1 MRRGRAVLAGTAAA
15 VVLGGAA
22 ATAVGLDGTGEAAGT
37 SAPPVPPTAEITRGD
52 VVDTTSL
59 SGRLTYS
66 GEHTPA
72 VGAGGTVTAVP
83 AEGRVIRRGRALL
96 GVDRRPLTL
105 MYGRVPLYRPL
116 RFGVEEGP
124 DVEQLERN
132 LRALGHGDDLTVD
145 EEFTPAT
152 SSAVLEWQE
161 ARGLPRTGVV
171 DAAQVVFLEGPVR
184 VAEASVRVGDRV
196 RAGARVL
203 TLTGTRRIVR
213 VDLDTED
220 QAMAR
225 EGAGVRVELPG
236 GRELKG
242 RISFVGS
249 VAKAAP
255 GQGEGEETS
264 STVEVEITLG
274 KGSTG
279 RLDQAPVT
287 VEMES
292 ERVRN
297 VLKVPVEALLALR
310 EGGFGVEVVQ
320 GSATRLVPVKTG
332 AYGGGEVEIEG
343 AGLSRGVK
351 VGVPRS

>member
-1 MRRGRAVLAGTAAA
+1 MRRGRAVLAGTVAA

-22 ATAVGLDGTGEAAGT
+22 AAAVGLDGTGEAAGP

-52 VVDTTSL
+52 VVDTTSVA
-59 SGRLTYS
+59 GRLTYT
-66 GEHTPA
+66 GEYTA
-72 VGAGGTVTAVP
+72 VAGAGGTVTTVP

-96 GVDRRPLTL
+96 RIDRRPLTL
-105 MYGRVPLYRPL
+105 MYGQVPLYRPL
-116 RFGVEEGP
+116 RSGVDDGP

-132 LRALGHGDDLTVD
+132 LRALGYGEDLTVD
-145 EEFTPAT
+145 EEFTSAT
-152 SSAVLEWQE
+152 SWAVQKWQRD
-161 ARGLPRTGVV
+161 RGLPQTGAV
-171 DAAQVVFLEGPVR
+171 DAAQVVFLDGPVR
-184 VAEASVRVGDRV
+184 VAEVAAKVGDRV

-203 TLTGTRRIVR
+203 TLTGTRRIVQ

-220 QAMAR
+220 QQMAR
-225 EGAGVRVELPG
+225 KGAGVRVELPG

-242 RISFVGS
+242 RITFVGS
-249 VAKAAP
+249 VAKAVA
-255 GQGEGEETS
+255 GQGEDQEGS
-264 STVEVEITLG
+264 STIDVEITLV

-310 EGGFGVEVVQ
+310 EGGFAVEVVQ
-320 GSATRLVPVKTG
+320 GSATRLVPVQTG
-332 AYGGGEVEIEG
+332 AYGGGDVEIEG
-343 AGLSRGVK
+343 TGLARGMK